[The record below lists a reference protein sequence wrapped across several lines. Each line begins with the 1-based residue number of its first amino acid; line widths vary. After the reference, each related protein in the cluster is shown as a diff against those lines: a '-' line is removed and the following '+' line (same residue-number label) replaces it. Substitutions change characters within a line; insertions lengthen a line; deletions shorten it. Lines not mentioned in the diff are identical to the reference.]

1 MISCEVISDLM
12 AVCASGEA
20 SIETQ
25 RLVQEHLSQCSICRQ
40 AFGKDSKAEKIFGE
54 LETRKKPANGRFF
67 IHRTRRLLFAL
78 GAGGLFIFASIL
90 ALFERVVM
98 RGIARLSL
106 PVLPGADTLWLA
118 VAALGFIFYIAW
130 LLRMRSRQEGMIE
143 PRFFPQLSV
152 VMSLFFIVSLVAYHL
167 LVAGSLWIA
176 LIGMAFFL
184 VALIANFSLLSRL
197 PYLTIGTV
205 LVLILINFFL
215 LSQAAI
221 GAGKPLMDFALVP
234 AEELGHPVQER
245 SVEDASSIDL
255 NILGLELVSRKEARE
270 VSGIELETDDAAVQ
284 SIYQGNG
291 QRVYLTFVRMRD
303 KHEASKFYNAW
314 KKKVSTK
321 LRILHVDI
329 IGQLFRSYN
338 VAASRAYNAWKTENW
353 VVILE
358 VPGSFSRAWPLINKV
373 RETVAR
379 SFKQY
384 HARQPSG

>member
-25 RLVQEHLSQCSICRQ
+25 RLVEEHLSHCSVCRQ
-40 AFGKDSKAEKIFGE
+40 AFGRDSKAEKIFGE
-54 LETRKKPANGRFF
+54 LETREKPPNGRFF
-67 IHRTRRLLFAL
+67 INRTRRLLFEL

-118 VAALGFIFYIAW
+118 VAAFGFFFYTVW
-130 LLRMRSRQEGMIE
+130 LFRMRSKQERMIE

-152 VMSLFFIVSLVAYHL
+152 VMLIFFIVSLVAYHL
-167 LVAGSLWIA
+167 LVAGSLWFA

-184 VALIANFSLLSRL
+184 VALIVNFSLLSRL

-205 LVLILINFFL
+205 LVLILLNFFL

-221 GAGKPLMDFALVP
+221 GVGRPLLDFTLVP
-234 AEELGHPVQER
+234 AEELGHPVQGR
-245 SVEDASSIDL
+245 SVEDPSYIDL
-255 NILGLELVSRKEARE
+255 NTLGLELVSQKEASE
-270 VSGIELETDDAAVQ
+270 VAGIALGPDDAAVQ
-284 SIYQGNG
+284 SLYQGNG
-291 QRVYLTFVRMRD
+291 QRVYLTFVKMRD

-379 SFKQY
+379 SFKQDQG
-384 HARQPSG
+384 RQP